1 MMKKPRPNL
10 YRISEKPAHE
20 KLTWPGLNA
29 KDHLSRV
36 VSLAV
41 KEAKETREKEDWAEN
56 QIARVLDFVGPQTA
70 VKLISTAPYPVPPIR
85 LSSAQA
91 DAAKDWRYATG
102 KAAILQFGHVGNTF
116 GTAGRSRGG
125 GRLPNHHP
133 VKLHPR
139 RL

>member
-56 QIARVLDFVGPQTA
+56 QIARVLDFVPPHTA
-70 VKLISTAPYPVPPIR
+70 MKLVFLETRRRGSLTPGSRKLFLEFLRRWRASVEGRRVRVGRAPRKEP
-85 LSSAQA
+85 
-91 DAAKDWRYATG
+91 G
-102 KAAILQFGHVGNTF
+102 
-116 GTAGRSRGG
+116 
-125 GRLPNHHP
+125 
-133 VKLHPR
+133 
-139 RL
+139 